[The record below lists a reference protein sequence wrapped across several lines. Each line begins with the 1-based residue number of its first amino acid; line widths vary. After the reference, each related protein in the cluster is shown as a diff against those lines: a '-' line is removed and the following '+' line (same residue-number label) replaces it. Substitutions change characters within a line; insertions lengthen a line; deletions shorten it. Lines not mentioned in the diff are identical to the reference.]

1 MGKLMEACSNCKH
14 FEKKEDENINYS
26 GYVTCKNFQWRNN
39 IHGMTKVYAKSAS
52 KCKKFERR

>member
-1 MGKLMEACSNCKH
+1 MEACSNCKH

-39 IHGMTKVYAKSAS
+39 INGMTKVYAKSAS